1 MDCSEDDHKFAQQA
15 NALLLSMG
23 QEAVRLKKEQVQRE
37 TEVNPF
43 LMGILERW
51 AEKNHIN
58 RSQAVDLA
66 ILSFLKEHT
75 AIDSMTAEILGV
87 DDEVVGMMQEDYE

>member
-1 MDCSEDDHKFAQQA
+1 MDYSEEDRKFAQQA

-23 QEAVRLKKEQVQRE
+23 QMAVKMVNENEQRE

-66 ILSFLKEHT
+66 ILSFLKERT

-87 DDEVVGMMQEDYE
+87 DDEVIGMMQEDYE